1 MLEEKISKALNISS
15 AGVKAV
21 VSLYDADATIPFI
34 ARYRKEMT
42 GGLDEVQIG
51 NIVDEYESLKTLLKR
66 REAILKSM
74 SEQDVLSQ
82 DLKKQIESTWDL
94 NELEDIYLP
103 FKPKKKTRASVA
115 RDLGLE
121 TLAKIIMSQN
131 DGDLI
136 NQAKRFVKG
145 DLKTPEEAIEKSLDI
160 ISEWVSESKAS
171 RDIIRKA
178 FSSTAKITS
187 KKKKATVE
195 NEDKYSA
202 YFDWSELLKKCAS
215 HRFLAIKRGEAE
227 GVLSSKIE
235 VDQKELQLRLERV
248 FVKQNNEAGNYIK
261 LAVKDAIK
269 RLLLPSISKE
279 FEQNHKLK
287 SDQEAIKVF
296 SQNLRQLLLAAPLG
310 NKKILAIDPGFRSG
324 CKLVCLNEN
333 GELKHNE
340 TIYPHP
346 PKKDAKKA
354 MNKIGQLV
362 EAYKIEAIAIG
373 NGTAGRETEN
383 LVSRMKFKTDVQVFV
398 VNEAGASIYSASSVA
413 RKEFPNYDVTVRGS
427 VSIGRRLMDPMAE
440 LVKIDPKSIG
450 VGQYQHD
457 VNQKMLEEALGRDVE
472 FCVNKVGVDLNT
484 ASEYLLAHVSGLNAT
499 IAQNIVAYR
508 SANGAFSSRN
518 ELLKVDRLGKK
529 SFEQSAGFLRI
540 KEAKHPLDNSAVH
553 PEVYKLVESIAKA
566 YKVQLKDLVGNDSLL
581 EEIEW
586 SNFVS
591 ATVGLPTL
599 MDIKEEL
606 KKPGRDPRKA
616 AKVLKFDENVRSI
629 KDLSE
634 GQILPGVVS
643 NITNFGAFVDVGA
656 KQDGL
661 VHISQITEQFIS
673 NPADV
678 LHLNQPVKVKVVS
691 IDIAKNRVGF
701 SMKGIDQP
709 RYAW

>member
-1 MLEEKISKALNISS
+1 MLEERISKALNISS

-51 NIVDEYESLKTLLKR
+51 NIVDEYESLKSLLKR

-160 ISEWVSESKAS
+160 IAEWVSESKAS
-171 RDIIRKA
+171 RDITRKA

-215 HRFLAIKRGEAE
+215 HRFLAIKRGEVE

>member
-1 MLEEKISKALNISS
+1 MLEERISKALNISS

-51 NIVDEYESLKTLLKR
+51 NIVDEYEFLKTLLKR

>member
-1 MLEEKISKALNISS
+1 MLEERISKALNISS

>member
-1 MLEEKISKALNISS
+1 MLEERISKALNISS

-51 NIVDEYESLKTLLKR
+51 NIVDEYEFLKTLLKR

-160 ISEWVSESKAS
+160 IAEWVSESKAS
-171 RDIIRKA
+171 RDITRKA

-457 VNQKMLEEALGRDVE
+457 VNQKLLEEALGRDVE

>member
-51 NIVDEYESLKTLLKR
+51 NIVDEYESLKSLLKR

-103 FKPKKKTRASVA
+103 FKPKKKTRASIA

-160 ISEWVSESKAS
+160 IAEWVSESKAS
-171 RDIIRKA
+171 RDITRKA

-354 MNKIGQLV
+354 VNKIGQLV

-508 SANGAFSSRN
+508 STNGAFTSRN

>member
-1 MLEEKISKALNISS
+1 MLEERISKALNISS

-103 FKPKKKTRASVA
+103 FKPKKKTRASIA

-457 VNQKMLEEALGRDVE
+457 VNQKLLEEALGRDVE

>member
-1 MLEEKISKALNISS
+1 MLEERISKALNISS

-51 NIVDEYESLKTLLKR
+51 NIVDEYESLKSLLKR

>member
-1 MLEEKISKALNISS
+1 MLEERISKALNISS

-51 NIVDEYESLKTLLKR
+51 NIVDEYEFLKTLLKR

-160 ISEWVSESKAS
+160 IAEWVSESKAS
-171 RDIIRKA
+171 RDITRKA

-215 HRFLAIKRGEAE
+215 HRFLAIKRGEVE

-457 VNQKMLEEALGRDVE
+457 VNQKLLEEALGRDVE

>member
-1 MLEEKISKALNISS
+1 MLEERISKALNISS

-457 VNQKMLEEALGRDVE
+457 VNQKLLEEALGRDVE

>member
-1 MLEEKISKALNISS
+1 MLEERISKALNISS

-457 VNQKMLEEALGRDVE
+457 VNQKMLEEALVRDVE